1 MHWDKLKKEHYFA
14 DPVEHVVSSTIF
26 PTKEYDTLYENQ
38 NNFNHTTWKEFD
50 AKYRTGF
57 ELKDD
62 ITQIDFNKEIIA
74 LWFFRERS
82 DRDPGT
88 DIKLAG
94 KILTYLANSIL
105 ITPCKQIKI
114 KERNKFFPRRPCVQL
129 DIDKETFL
137 NIKKDLKIND

>member
-14 DPVEHVVSSTIF
+14 DPVEHVVSNTIF

-82 DRDPGT
+82 DSYSQPDLNVG
-88 DIKLAG
+88 G
-94 KILTYLANSIL
+94 KKIRYHQNKFLL
-105 ITPCKQIKI
+105 TPCKDITIEEQKKKYI
-114 KERNKFFPRRPCVQL
+114 RRPCIQL
-129 DIDKETFL
+129 DISK
-137 NIKKDLKIND
+137 LKYEQIVKRFK

>member
-74 LWFFRERS
+74 LWFFRERADDTRS
-82 DRDPGT
+82 YIHLNGKK
-88 DIKLAG
+88 KLN
-94 KILTYLANSIL
+94 YLANTLL
-105 ITPCKQIKI
+105 ITEFII
-114 KERNKFFPRRPCVQL
+114 VTSEL
-129 DIDKETFL
+129 
-137 NIKKDLKIND
+137 

>member
-14 DPVEHVVSSTIF
+14 DPVEHIVSSTIF

-62 ITQIDFNKEIIA
+62 ITQIDFKKEIIA

-82 DRDPGT
+82 DNNSQPE
-88 DIKLAG
+88 INVAG
-94 KILTYLANSIL
+94 KKIRYHQNKFLL
-105 ITPCKQIKI
+105 TPCKDITIEEQKRKYI
-114 KERNKFFPRRPCVQL
+114 RRPCIQL
-129 DIDKETFL
+129 DISKVKYEQIIERL
-137 NIKKDLKIND
+137 Q